1 MSIFTDGSLYARNKL
16 GMVNICLSAIGEA
29 PLPTDTIL
37 EELPVG
43 TDAYVAKDIVHET
56 MLEVQSR
63 GWFFNTEDDYE
74 LIPDSSGNIGI
85 PINVLRVDENTGVGS
100 VIIKNG
106 RLYNRSTKSF
116 IFEASVTTR
125 VIFLSDYENLPINA
139 YQYIAYR
146 AARKF
151 QQRVV
156 GADSLGKS
164 TQLDETD
171 ALINL
176 QREDMQYNDYSMME
190 TRITN
195 RRLNPRGA

>member
-29 PLPTDTIL
+29 PLPNETIL
-37 EELPVG
+37 DSVPVG

-63 GWFFNTEDDYE
+63 GWFFNTEDDYD
-74 LIPDSSGNIGI
+74 LVPDNNGFIGI
-85 PINVLRVDENTGVGS
+85 PLNVLRVDSNVGTTS
-100 VIIKNG
+100 VIVKNG
-106 RLYNRSTKSF
+106 KLYDRGNKTF
-116 IFEASVTTR
+116 IFTTSQTMR
-125 VIFLSDYENLPINA
+125 VVFLIDYENLPINA

-151 QQRVV
+151 QQRVI
-156 GADSLGKS
+156 GSENLGKF
-164 TQLDETD
+164 TQIDEQD
-171 ALINL
+171 AFINL
-176 QREDMQYNDYSMME
+176 QREELQYNDYSMIE

-195 RRLNPRGA
+195 RRTNPRGV